1 MFTQKKKKRCNL
13 LIINA
18 FFMYLVTPVRQFSN
32 QLLASFKRIYE
43 LKAILPVKILEK
55 TATSKVRKVA

>member
-1 MFTQKKKKRCNL
+1 
-13 LIINA
+13 
-18 FFMYLVTPVRQFSN
+18 VTPVRQFSN

-43 LKAILPVKILEK
+43 LKAILPVKMLEK